1 VYQLVKLDQPIAGKS
16 VKLANSVA
24 VSKDGTVY
32 WTASSCDT
40 AFDDAVIAMFGDASG
55 RYINAV

>member
-1 VYQLVKLDQPIAGKS
+1 VKLDQPISGKS
-16 VKLANSVA
+16 VKLANSVT
-24 VSKDGTVY
+24 VSKDGAVY

-55 RYINAV
+55 R